1 MMLSDREAF
10 VQSLKN
16 HNFSQENQQK
26 IAQEHSNQK
35 STNSGSNNT
44 SEQNQ
49 RERTRG
55 IDR

>member
-35 STNSGSNNT
+35 STSSGSNNT

-55 IDR
+55 IER